1 MAHLLSPQGYE
12 ITIIAN
18 DNGVTSLTWEK
29 CDAADHPIALRA
41 AKELEAY
48 FKGELEAFTVP
59 FDFSS
64 GTDFQQ
70 RVWQA
75 LLDIPYAKTVTYNDI
90 AKQIGSAP
98 RAVGGAVG
106 ANPIPILVPCHRVM
120 GAGNKL
126 TGYSGKGGLKT
137 KQELLKL
144 EGVAT

>member
-1 MAHLLSPQGYE
+1 MAHLISPLGDE
-12 ITIIAN
+12 LTIVAN
-18 DNGVTSLTWEK
+18 DNGVAALLWEK
-29 CDAADHPIALRA
+29 YDAAPHPIAEKA
-41 AKELEAY
+41 AEELVAY
-48 FKGELEAFTVP
+48 FNGELEAFSVP

-75 LLDIPYAKTVTYNDI
+75 MLDIPHGETVTYNDI
-90 AKQIGSAP
+90 AKKLGTAP

-120 GAGNKL
+120 GAGQKL